1 MAVNQA
7 KWNVVKGKNENKDK
21 VVGIHGADD
30 CEPFK
35 FEVVRQKEDE
45 TKKENLVIHAYY
57 NDEDYGKIICSISK
71 IQSDILALK
80 NIGIVLMRQNYVE
93 LAKTIE
99 KHFYELP
106 LKNVEYIGNGVDE
119 EMLLKFVKHFKKYI
133 KEKNIEK
140 KDRCYNI
147 EVLEFSKEYEKN
159 MFKYEEREYREA
171 LRIYGYTKCNGT
183 SFTHV
188 VKLDKNDKKGVK
200 CISFWADKIDEIAEE

>member
-21 VVGIHGADD
+21 VVGIHGVDD
-30 CEPFK
+30 CKPFK
-35 FEVVRQKEDE
+35 FEVIRQKDNE
-45 TKKENLVIHAYY
+45 TKQENLVIYASY

-71 IQSDILALK
+71 IQSDILELK
-80 NIGIVLMRQNYVE
+80 NVGIVLMRQNYVE

-99 KHFYELP
+99 QHFYELP
-106 LKNVEYIGNGVDE
+106 LEKVEYIGNGVPKE
-119 EMLLKFVKHFKKYI
+119 ELLKFVRHFKTYI
-133 KEKNIEK
+133 KENKIEK

-147 EVLEFSKEYEKN
+147 EVSEFSKEYGNN

-188 VKLDKNDKKGVK
+188 VKLDDKKGVK